1 MMTQFLIMN
10 ETCVSTHLISKIS
23 FGFGVHGNRNS
34 QLRGISRQRGKFNP
48 AAFSMRSLVV
58 MKFLVD
64 TQAGLKPGKSGM
76 SQSQS
81 ESERGEECSGFMQR
95 EF

>member
-10 ETCVSTHLISKIS
+10 ETCVSIRFTSKIS
-23 FGFGVHGNRNS
+23 FEFGLHGKRNS
-34 QLRGISRQRGKFNP
+34 QLRGISGQRGKFNP

-76 SQSQS
+76 SQS

>member
-1 MMTQFLIMN
+1 MKHVFL
-10 ETCVSTHLISKIS
+10 ESTFLHTHFILKIS
-23 FGFGVHGNRNS
+23 FGFGLHGKRNS

-76 SQSQS
+76 SQS